1 MTYNILT
8 FSQFMKHQDELGHL
22 KHKLKIPLSTDERD
36 VLDKEIESKTKI
48 VRHHLNKLH
57 QGMLGEK

>member
-8 FSQFMKHQDELGHL
+8 FSQFMKHQEELGHL
-22 KHKLKIPLSTDERD
+22 KHMLKRPMSDDERD
-36 VLDKEIESKTKI
+36 TLNSEIEAKTKE
-48 VRHHLNKLH
+48 VKHHLNKLH

>member
-8 FSQFMKHQDELGHL
+8 FSQFMKHQAELGHL
-22 KHKLKIPLSTDERD
+22 KHKLKSPLTTDERNA
-36 VLDKEIESKTKI
+36 LNGEIEAKTKI
-48 VRHHLNKLH
+48 VRHHLNTLH

>member
-1 MTYNILT
+1 MIYNILT
-8 FSQFMKHQDELGHL
+8 FREFRKHQSELNHL

-36 VLDKEIESKTKI
+36 VLNKEIESKTQI
-48 VRHHLNKLH
+48 VKHHLNKLH

>member
-8 FSQFMKHQDELGHL
+8 FSQFMKHQAELGHL
-22 KHKLKIPLSTDERD
+22 KHMLKRPMTTDERNS
-36 VLDKEIESKTKI
+36 LNGEIEAKTKE
-48 VRHHLNKLH
+48 VKHHLNKLH